1 LRIVLVTSSWYPH
14 GDLTGQADGFDAR
27 CLTLA
32 QALRRLGHELSVVAV
47 APVPDARRPAWAAGL
62 PIREWVIPQR
72 SGTRFHR
79 LERLVERVSPI
90 PIGHPAE
97 LGLWRMLSSSG
108 CDLVVFLT
116 SRRPDLTRHISAR
129 LPTILFAEERFSEG
143 PDGWGWAQGRFGEL
157 EATALRH
164 AVSAIAGVG
173 VISSLEREWAEQE
186 FGLPAIVVP
195 HSLDDAYWQER
206 QDAPAAG
213 LGPRDVFVIGNFG
226 ARRNA
231 AGLRE
236 VIDRLSADEGERAIR
251 IAVASGTE
259 AHPLLR
265 DVPPE
270 LMLWL
275 GAVDDPRPY
284 YRSAAA
290 TLVPSQQV
298 RGVKT
303 TILQGWLTG
312 CPVVATEVAAAS
324 LDGVDGVDLLS
335 SPTPDGLADA
345 LHRVVGDQALQKR
358 LSRAGSESYAARH
371 SAGVVDAALDNL
383 LHLAT
388 TSVDTGA
395 QEARKIDVGA
405 GLRSTQ
411 TAKM

>member
-1 LRIVLVTSSWYPH
+1 M
-14 GDLTGQADGFDAR
+14 TGQADGFDAR
-27 CLTLA
+27 CFTVA

-47 APVPDARRPAWAAGL
+47 APVPGARQPAWAAGL
-62 PIREWVIPQR
+62 PVREWVVPQR

-79 LERLVERVSPI
+79 LQRLVERVSPI

-116 SRRPDLTRHISAR
+116 ARRPDLARHISTQ
-129 LPTILFAEERFSEG
+129 LPTILFAEERFFEG
-143 PDGWGWAQGRFGEL
+143 PDGWGWAEGRFGEL

-164 AVSAIAGVG
+164 ALSAVAGLG
-173 VISSLEREWAEQE
+173 VISSLEREWAEQA
-186 FGLPAIVVP
+186 FDLPAIVVP

-206 QDAPAAG
+206 SDAPAAT

-226 ARRNA
+226 AHRNA

-236 VIDRLSADEGERAIR
+236 VIDRLSADEGERALR

-270 LMLWL
+270 LLLWL
-275 GAVDDPRPY
+275 GAIDDPRPY
-284 YRSAAA
+284 YHSAGA

-303 TILQGWLTG
+303 TVLQGWLTG
-312 CPVVATEVAAAS
+312 CPVVATDASAAS
-324 LDGVDGVDLLS
+324 AEGVDGVDLLA
-335 SPTPDGLADA
+335 SPTPDGLVNA
-345 LHRVVGDQALQKR
+345 LHRVIRDRELRKR

-371 SAGVVDAALDNL
+371 SPRMVDAAVGNL
-383 LHLAT
+383 LSLAT
-388 TSVDTGA
+388 TSVGTWRPRESKDGG
-395 QEARKIDVGA
+395 V
-405 GLRSTQ
+405 
-411 TAKM
+411 

>member
-1 LRIVLVTSSWYPH
+1 M
-14 GDLTGQADGFDAR
+14 
-27 CLTLA
+27 
-32 QALRRLGHELSVVAV
+32 VAV
-47 APVPDARRPAWAAGL
+47 APVPDARQPAWAADL
-62 PIREWVIPQR
+62 PIKEWVIPQR

-116 SRRPDLTRHISAR
+116 SRRPDLARYISTR

-143 PDGWGWAQGRFGEL
+143 PDGWGWAEGTFGEL
-157 EATALRH
+157 EATALRRALS
-164 AVSAIAGVG
+164 AVAGVG

-206 QDAPAAG
+206 QDAPAAV

-236 VIDRLSADEGERAIR
+236 VIDRLSADQGERALR
-251 IAVASGTE
+251 IAVASGTD

-265 DVPPE
+265 DVPSE
-270 LMLWL
+270 LLLWL
-275 GAVDDPRPY
+275 GAIDDPRPY
-284 YRSAAA
+284 YRSAGA

-303 TILQGWLTG
+303 TILQGWLTE
-312 CPVVATEVAAAS
+312 CPVVATEVSAAS
-324 LDGVDGVDLLS
+324 VDGVDGLDLLA

-345 LHRVVGDQALQKR
+345 LHRVVEDRALRKR
-358 LSRAGSESYAARH
+358 ISRAGSESYAARH
-371 SAGVVDAALDNL
+371 SPGVVDAALENL
-383 LHLAT
+383 LSLAAT
-388 TSVDTGA
+388 RSTPASVGVERWTS
-395 QEARKIDVGA
+395 EPEM
-405 GLRSTQ
+405 RSTQ
-411 TAKM
+411 TVKT